1 MLAIPPSKEDPP
13 SDDRVDG
20 GGAPDFE
27 KERVKFVQKSGD
39 EEEAFES
46 VFHFFKSTT
55 GLPDCERVC
64 GALREKP
71 PPPPPPRLL
80 PIVFLLCVVCVCCV
94 CCA

>member
-46 VFHFFKSTT
+46 VFHFFKSTYYWFT
-55 GLPDCERVC
+55 
-64 GALREKP
+64 
-71 PPPPPPRLL
+71 
-80 PIVFLLCVVCVCCV
+80 
-94 CCA
+94 